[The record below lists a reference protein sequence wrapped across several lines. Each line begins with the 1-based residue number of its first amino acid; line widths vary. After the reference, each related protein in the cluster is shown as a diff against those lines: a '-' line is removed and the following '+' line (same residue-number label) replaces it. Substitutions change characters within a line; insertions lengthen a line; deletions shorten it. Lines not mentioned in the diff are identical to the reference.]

1 MTDQAN
7 ISAET
12 RFKILVE
19 LLRAEMGQRRTLVVA
34 AGDLAHLG
42 PAFDTSPLDSGAYTQ
57 MKVDDATLMDT
68 LAQGN
73 AATFFK
79 LMHNGHYQRN
89 VCGLSSFYFTLD
101 ILGQTR
107 GQVIAYDRCPA
118 DNQNTSFVSICGM
131 VLE

>member
-1 MTDQAN
+1 MTNQAE

-12 RFKILVE
+12 RFRTLVE
-19 LLRAEMGQRRTLVVA
+19 MLREEMAQRRTLVVA

-42 PAFDTSPLDSGAYTQ
+42 PAFDTAPLDPVAYTQ
-57 MKVDDATLMDT
+57 MKVDDTTLMDT
-68 LAQGN
+68 LAQGD
-73 AATFFK
+73 AESFFK
-79 LMHNGHYQRN
+79 LMHNGHHQRN
-89 VCGLSSFYFTLD
+89 VCCLSPFYFTLD
-101 ILGQTR
+101 ILGQTQ